1 MKHILCICLS
11 STIQR
16 TVSFKTFTK
25 KEVNRSLSYV
35 EHASGK
41 AINSARVLN
50 QLEKGCVTAICPL
63 GVQNADY
70 FLNLAKN
77 DELELSYVL
86 IPGNTRICWT
96 LLDKSDSSTT
106 ELVVGEKEI
115 TEDDERTAPDEALP
129 VEAAEIKLLKFI
141 HEALDSADA
150 VLLSGSRPKIWS
162 NDLYAAIAG
171 MAKDKGKLFLADYI
185 GDDLKLTLKSVT
197 PDIIKINDDEFIQ
210 TFMGDYNSD
219 DKDAGK
225 NKSSAGEKNVHNTAE
240 QKSSDGKNVSADELK
255 DAVIELSRK
264 LNNIVVVTR
273 GTESTFGADKGKF
286 EECPIIKVNPV
297 NTTACGD
304 SFNSG
309 FLYEYLKSGD
319 FSLALKKG
327 TWCAAKNAESG
338 IPGSIE

>member
-16 TVSFKTFTK
+16 TVNFKNLIK

-63 GVQNADY
+63 GINNADY

-96 LLDKSDSSTT
+96 LLDKTDSSTT

-115 TEDDERTAPDEALP
+115 TEDDEKIAPDGALP

-162 NDLYAAIAG
+162 NDLYASIAG

-219 DKDAGK
+219 DKCAGK
-225 NKSSAGEKNVHNTAE
+225 NISSAA
-240 QKSSDGKNVSADELK
+240 LK
-255 DAVIELSRK
+255 DAVTELSRK

-327 TWCAAKNAESG
+327 TWCAAKNAESE